1 MDTHFPIIGIT
12 GGIGSGK
19 SVVSRLLRALD
30 IPVYDCDTQAKRLTL
45 CSPLIRERLTAL
57 LGEEAYCDNGQRL
70 NKPLIADFLFHS
82 AGNAQKLNSIIH
94 PVVRD
99 DFLRWAGQKKAQH
112 YPAAGIESAILYE
125 SGFYDLASEIWQVE
139 ASEPVRTG
147 RIVSRDGL
155 TPEEAL
161 RKIRFQQENTARELP
176 GSPATLLINEPDKAL
191 FPQVKQL
198 LSRITG

>member
-57 LGEEAYCDNGQRL
+57 LGEEAYCDNGQQL

-99 DFLRWAGQKKAQH
+99 DFLRWAGQKLPKSGKWKPPSPYA
-112 YPAAGIESAILYE
+112 PA
-125 SGFYDLASEIWQVE
+125 
-139 ASEPVRTG
+139 
-147 RIVSRDGL
+147 GL
-155 TPEEAL
+155 
-161 RKIRFQQENTARELP
+161 
-176 GSPATLLINEPDKAL
+176 SPATASPRKKRSGKSASSRRMPPENSPAAPPHSSSTSRTRPC
-191 FPQVKQL
+191 FPK
-198 LSRITG
+198 